1 MKAAVYKGKQRL
13 EVEEIPT
20 PEPGAGEVVLKVKH
34 CAICGTDVHAF
45 LYDVAEPGTVMGH
58 EYSGVISAVGPGV
71 TRWREG
77 DRVIGGGPPPPGV
90 HFPLRQEPRFNFPKR
105 GYASERRRGYA
116 QYVLM
121 PEWEPLAIPDGV
133 SDQDA
138 ALAEPLA
145 VAVRAV
151 RRSAMKVGDLV
162 TVLGA
167 GPIGLMCVAAARAA
181 GAGKVFVSEPTEAR
195 RQAALEMGADEV
207 VDPTSEDVI
216 ERMVALTAGHG
227 PDVVFEAAAAKPT
240 LDQALNMVRR
250 CGQVMLV
257 AIAWEPV
264 AVLPAEWM
272 AREVGLN
279 TTFST
284 DEVDWRT
291 ALGLIASG
299 KADIQPMVN
308 QASFVPMDDIQQAFE
323 ALVVPTTQLQMV
335 VNPWD

>member
-1 MKAAVYKGKQRL
+1 M
-13 EVEEIPT
+13 
-20 PEPGAGEVVLKVKH
+20 
-34 CAICGTDVHAF
+34 
-45 LYDVAEPGTVMGH
+45 
-58 EYSGVISAVGPGV
+58 
-71 TRWREG
+71 
-77 DRVIGGGPPPPGV
+77 
-90 HFPLRQEPRFNFPKR
+90 
-105 GYASERRRGYA
+105 RRGG
-116 QYVLM
+116 Q
-121 PEWEPLAIPDGV
+121 G
-133 SDQDA
+133 
-138 ALAEPLA
+138 
-145 VAVRAV
+145 
-151 RRSAMKVGDLV
+151 RR
-162 TVLGA
+162 
-167 GPIGLMCVAAARAA
+167 
-181 GAGKVFVSEPTEAR
+181 AGKVFVSEPTEAR

-216 ERMVALTAGHG
+216 ERMVALTAGNG
-227 PDVVFEAAAAKPT
+227 PEVVFEAAAAKPT